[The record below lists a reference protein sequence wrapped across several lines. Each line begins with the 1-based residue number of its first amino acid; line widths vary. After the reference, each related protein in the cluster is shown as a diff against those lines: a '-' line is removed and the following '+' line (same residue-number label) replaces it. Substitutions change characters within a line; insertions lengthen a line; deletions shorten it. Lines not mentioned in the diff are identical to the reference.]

1 MPLAGAVA
9 INSSAPLIATVASVV
24 FLKETGGP
32 VGAIASERWISG
44 RIDDRLP
51 GLRHVPGW
59 IAVRGRQRDPVRH
72 RTVGARS
79 MTATESAET
88 STMYQMVFLTAF
100 FTAAL
105 PFGWVTPTIRGWG
118 AMVVNGL
125 GNALGQYLS
134 TRALHLTPTSAVVP
148 LNYFSLV
155 WAIILGFL
163 VWGDM
168 PSAVLLVDS
177 AISAKRLVG
186 WVC

>member
-1 MPLAGAVA
+1 LGDADP
-9 INSSAPLIATVASVV
+9 
-24 FLKETGGP
+24 
-32 VGAIASERWISG
+32 
-44 RIDDRLP
+44 P
-51 GLRHVPGW
+51 GL
-59 IAVRGRQRDPVRH
+59 GRP
-72 RTVGARS
+72 
-79 MTATESAET
+79 
-88 STMYQMVFLTAF
+88 
-100 FTAAL
+100 
-105 PFGWVTPTIRGWG
+105 
-118 AMVVNGL
+118 MVVNGL

-134 TRALHLTPTSAVVP
+134 TRALHLAPTSAVVP